1 MYEKVEAAS
10 INSPLRN
17 CAFPISIQAFLRKG
31 LYSFF
36 ANILFCLAVR
46 RRVLLIFGLRFME
59 WFFIAFSH
67 LVMVT
72 SKLLLPMLA
81 VALLLTINT
90 GKVSVKLSRW
100 PVSCDKTPVLYAS

>member
-1 MYEKVEAAS
+1 
-10 INSPLRN
+10 
-17 CAFPISIQAFLRKG
+17 
-31 LYSFF
+31 
-36 ANILFCLAVR
+36 
-46 RRVLLIFGLRFME
+46 ME

-100 PVSCDKTPVLYAS
+100 PVSCDKTPVLYASWPLKYVL